1 MIPEKIREMR
11 ADLWVFDNDGTLYD
25 NPMELEVA
33 VGERMN
39 EYIASHY
46 HISKKDAKEKR
57 RELLKKHNTKYTLI
71 AVRQEGISEDDF
83 IQKTYLSINPVD
95 FGIMPSTELR
105 DLIGSLAGE
114 KVVLTNNPSEF
125 AGLILEALGIK
136 YLFSQIIGMRE
147 RDYVQK
153 PEIDAF
159 KFLSC
164 WLKNAKVVVVIDDCL
179 DNIKCAESLGCA
191 TLLAKGGTP

>member
-1 MIPEKIREMR
+1 MIPEKIREMK

-25 NPMELEVA
+25 NPLELEVA

-46 HISKKDAKEKR
+46 CISKEDAKEKR

-71 AVRQEGISEDDF
+71 ALRQEGISEDDF
-83 IQKTYLSINPVD
+83 IKKTYLSINPVD
-95 FGIMPSTELR
+95 FGIIPSVELK

-114 KVVLTNNPSEF
+114 KIVLTNNPSEF

-147 RDYVQK
+147 RGYVQK
-153 PEIDAF
+153 PEIGAF
-159 KFLSC
+159 DFLGR
-164 WLKNAKVVVVIDDCL
+164 WLKNDKIVIVVDDCL
-179 DNIKCAESLGCA
+179 NNIKSAASLGCA
-191 TLLAKGGTP
+191 TLLAKGGAS